1 MALGLGKEGM
11 QLSIS
16 MLFWRDSV
24 YHGVHLVVRGFSPS
38 TFTWV
43 GEWAG
48 CNTQTQVSRLG

>member
-1 MALGLGKEGM
+1 MVALGLGKEGM

-48 CNTQTQVSRLG
+48 DRKSVV